1 MPPAAGLLL
10 HNFTRL
16 LLVLLAVLPLSV
28 ATPAS
33 AQDPTDP
40 APIALGDITALPQ
53 PAFRSARLAGAATAV
68 QTYQFT
74 LTAAQAVG
82 LGVRQQDA
90 DADLYLAEATGPERG
105 RSEAAGTAKEWI
117 QATLLAGT
125 YTVRVEAR
133 EAGENQ
139 YVLRYGVSAPDAD
152 EVARLEAEQ
161 DNGDADDDDNGEDA
175 ADAADEDAADED
187 DDDATDDNDNDAA
200 DDNGEDAD
208 DPAPI
213 DLGDITA
220 LPQPAFR
227 SARLAGEAA
236 AVQTYQFTLTAAQAV
251 GLGVRQQDA
260 DADLYLAE
268 ATGTERGRSEAAGT
282 APEWI
287 QATLLAGTY
296 TVRVEAREAGEN
308 QYVLR
313 YGVSAPDTDEVAR
326 LEAERDNDEDADD
339 AAPTPPA
346 APTGLLSAA
355 SHTSVLLLWD
365 APGDDSITGYRILRR
380 VRTDG
385 TELAAIEEDT
395 GSAAPTAT
403 DDTVAPETAYA
414 YRVQARNAAG
424 VSEPSGPAHVTTPA
438 APADPASAQNSV
450 ATDTAALTA
459 LYNATNGAN
468 WTDNTNWGIAPA
480 LSTWHG
486 VTTDSDG
493 RVTELELDGNGLSG
507 TLPAELGDLTE
518 LASLRLNGNVYL
530 AGPLPA
536 GLRELSALATVDLT
550 DTELCAP
557 EDAAFQD
564 WTATISFSGLICP
577 PEPQT
582 VIDVAVFYTPAARAD
597 AGGTAA
603 IEAEIDLM
611 AAETNLAYRASGV
624 NQRLALAAVEEV
636 AYGEDPGSHDDR
648 LQDPSDG
655 HMDEVHATRDQAA
668 ADLVLLIISGTFG
681 LGGRAYEILTPAN
694 ASAANA
700 FAWMRLGRGTLI
712 FAHELGHL
720 MGLAHDRWTACA
732 IGQLFADEGCSP
744 AATAYGYGYVN
755 QRAFD
760 AGALTAARWRTIM
773 AFDGQCGRFGCRELL
788 RFSNPD
794 RIHPD
799 PGGNPLGV
807 PGREPST
814 AVDGPADAVRTLNRT
829 RATVANFRTPTAVT
843 VSFGATAYTAAEG
856 GEAATVTVNL
866 SPAPGR
872 PVSVPLVSVAAT
884 GATASDYTAPR
895 SVAFAASETAQTF
908 TVTAVDDAA
917 DDDGETVTL
926 AFDTRV
932 LPSGMTVGSPATAT
946 VTLTDDD
953 TVTGG
958 PSVSAVALTSDPG
971 PDAIYALGDEIE
983 ATVRFDKSVTVT
995 GAPQLGLTVGSGT
1008 RQMTHRGGGGEV
1020 LRFAYTV
1027 AEGDSDTDG
1036 LGIAADSLS
1045 GTIRDGANQ
1054 AAGLTHEAV
1063 EDDAGHRV
1071 DGVRPVLQGA
1081 VVDGTVLR
1089 LTYDE
1094 ALQGNIHASEAQF
1107 HAPDA
1112 FTVTTGDDTPP
1123 VVKRLSALNGPEL
1136 TLVLSRPVIH
1146 GQEVTVSYTPGAWSI
1161 RDAAG
1166 TAAAAFA
1173 DRSATNETPMPFYDT
1188 DHDGLIEITTL
1199 AQLDVIRHDLYG
1211 DGFPT
1216 GTGAAAYRAA
1226 FPLAFPDTH
1235 SRLRCGGECLG
1246 YELLADLDFFDTNGD
1261 GQVDTNDDT
1270 NGDGRVAADDTPWWN
1285 NGAGWEPIATGSS
1298 AWDAT
1303 FEGNGHTI
1311 RHLFINRP
1319 AGDEV
1324 GLFGLVRSSFGSGSI
1339 RAVGVIEVDV
1349 TGNDRVGGLVGEN
1362 RGSVTASYATGR
1374 VSGDSKVGGLVGENR
1389 GSVTASYATGRVAGD
1404 SEVGGL
1410 LGRNYSSSTITA
1422 SYATGPVA
1430 GESEVGGLVGRNF
1443 SGTITAS
1450 YATGRVSGDSE
1461 VGGLVGRNLGGTITA
1476 SYWDTTTSGQATG
1489 SNGQGQTTTQLQT
1502 PTGYSGLYA
1511 DWNVDLDGDGTNNDP
1526 WDFGETDEYPVLA
1539 VDFDGNGDTTWQ
1551 EFGYQLRES
1560 PPLTVTTDTGLI
1572 VLSWDAVTPHWTA
1585 PPAVTYTVYRTTGSI
1600 VEAVAEDLPAPEY
1613 TDLAVTRGT
1622 TYTYQVAAVVNGGKA
1637 TWSGLVTVTA
1647 PNQAPTFAGG
1657 TSAERSIAEHTT
1669 GNIGLPITA
1678 TDPDADTRTY
1688 SLSGTDAAAFSLNPS
1703 TGQLQTA
1710 AALDYET
1717 KDTYYVTVSVTDGTS
1732 DATVD
1737 VTITVTDMNE
1747 APAFDEESS
1756 TDRSV
1761 TENTAAGQAIGD
1773 PVAATDPD
1781 TRTPAYAAL
1790 TYWLSGSDAVVFLID
1805 ADSGQVRTR
1814 ESLDYES
1821 RNAYTVTVH
1830 VRDGNG
1836 TDDEDDEDDTI
1847 RVRIEVS
1854 NVDEAGLVELSSTEP
1869 QEKQTVTATLS
1880 DLDGLVA
1887 ASIVWEWARST
1898 NGNTW
1903 TTISEATSS
1912 GATTARYTP
1921 GTDDVGQYVRATA
1934 SYTDGH
1940 GMGKDE
1946 SATTTARVR
1955 AAPRVLLALSPP
1967 TIMEQAGVS
1976 TVTATLTP
1984 AVSVET
1990 RVTVAATAVSPAV
2003 SRDFTLRGSTLTIGA
2018 YQTSSEGTVTLTA
2031 QDNDVDGP
2039 QETKAVTVTGT
2050 VPSNSPV
2057 TAPAEVTLT
2066 ITDEDT
2072 RGVTVTPTALSVNEG
2087 ASADYTV
2094 VLTSQP
2100 TEAVTVTLT
2109 APANPDV
2116 TVNRTELVF
2125 QPGSWNTAQTVTVE
2139 AAQDPGAEDEAA
2151 TITHTVSGGDYAGET
2166 AAAVQV
2172 QVEDDEAASDA
2183 VVLTVN
2189 RATVAEGAGRT
2200 TVTVTGTLNGAT
2212 RMEPTAVSVE
2222 VAPGTATQGTDFTAD
2237 LASFPLTIAADAKSG
2252 TASFVLTPAN
2262 DTIDEPNE
2270 TLTVSGTVTGLTVTP
2285 ATVTIADTDPAPTV
2299 RLEVADPRIRE
2310 GRTTRLTARLLNGT
2324 SSAATEITV
2333 TVTAPADTFRLSADL
2348 LTIAPGETL
2357 SSSATLTAEDNDRDA
2372 PDTQVT
2378 VTGVVDNVLGVGRLE
2393 ATTVTI
2399 TDDDPPVV
2407 DGETT
2412 LSYTEHA
2419 PTLVVATYT
2428 ATNPANVR
2436 LVWAV
2441 AGLDAAT
2448 FAIDQNGVLHF
2459 DPAPDFER
2467 PQDVG
2472 EDNVYQ
2478 VTVEAADET
2487 SLPGDPLT
2495 GTLAVTV
2502 TVADAP
2508 GRVELPSTAPQIGT
2522 PFTVRLD
2529 DPDEVGVVTAWCWE
2543 RSLLRNFPSAD
2554 PSTLQIDCDA
2564 QTTESY
2570 TPQTADLG
2578 HHLRATATYTD
2589 SDGTPNKEATKVSE
2603 VVSTSPSSSPPS
2615 SSPPSSSP
2623 PPSSPPP
2630 SSPPPPPPLPPPP
2643 PPPPPRP
2650 RPRPTGSLENPG
2662 PASFQSGIGLLSGW
2676 VCAAAVVELEI
2687 NGGPRIAAAYGTDRA
2702 DTAPVCGDRNNGFG
2716 LLFNWNLLGDGAQ
2729 TVVAVAD
2736 GVAFG
2741 RATFTVTTL
2750 GEELVTAAVGETIL
2764 ADFPAPGEAVRL
2776 MWQQANQNFVLA
2788 PLDGG
2793 PPPASPPHPAGGPLG
2808 SLENPGPASFQSG
2821 IGLLSGW
2828 VCAAAV
2834 VELEINGGPRIAAA
2848 YGTDRADT
2856 APVCGDRNNGFGL
2869 LFNWNLLGDGIHTV
2883 RAVAD
2888 GEEFG
2893 RATFTVTTLGVEF
2906 LQGTQGETVVE
2917 DFPSPGEAVRLVW
2930 QQAQQNFVLAP
2941 LQ

>member
-1 MPPAAGLLL
+1 MMPPAVGLLV

-16 LLVLLAVLPLSV
+16 LVLLLLAVLPLFV
-28 ATPAS
+28 AAPAA

-40 APIALGDITALPQ
+40 APIDLGDITALPQ
-53 PAFRSARLAGAATAV
+53 PVFRLARLAGAAAAV
-68 QTYQFT
+68 QTHQFT

-105 RSEAAGTAKEWI
+105 RSETAGTAKEWI

-152 EVARLEAEQ
+152 EVARLEAER
-161 DNGDADDDDNGEDA
+161 DNDADADDGEDDAAAADAAAAADDDDTDEDADADDDA
-175 ADAADEDAADED
+175 ADADADDTDEDAN
-187 DDDATDDNDNDAA
+187 DDND
-200 DDNGEDAD
+200 EDAD

-220 LPQPAFR
+220 LPQPVFR

-236 AVQTYQFTLTAAQAV
+236 AVQTYQFTLTAAQEV

-268 ATGTERGRSEAAGT
+268 ATGGTERGRSEAAGT
-282 APEWI
+282 ANEWI

-313 YGVSAPDTDEVAR
+313 YGVSAPDADAVAR
-326 LEAERDNDEDADD
+326 LEAEQDSD

-346 APTGLLSAA
+346 APTGLRGAA

-365 APGDDSITGYRILRR
+365 TPGDATITGYRLLRR
-380 VRTDG
+380 AGPAG
-385 TELAAIEEDT
+385 TALAVLAEDT

-438 APADPASAQNSV
+438 APADPDSARNTV
-450 ATDTAALTA
+450 ATDKVALEA
-459 LYNATNGAN
+459 LYNATDGTN
-468 WTDNTNWGIAPA
+468 WTTSTNWTSDAT
-480 LSTWHG
+480 LSAWHG

-577 PEPQT
+577 PESQT

-624 NQRLALAAVEEV
+624 NQRVVLAAVEEV
-636 AYGEDPGSHDDR
+636 EYGEDPGNHVGR

-655 HMDEVHATRDQAA
+655 HMDEVHTTRDEVA
-668 ADLVLLIISGTFG
+668 ADLVLLIISGS
-681 LGGRAYEILTPAN
+681 GGGHAYGILTPAN

-700 FAWMRLGRGTLI
+700 FAWMRLGRGGSVT

-720 MGLAHDRWTACA
+720 MGLAHDRWSACR
-732 IGQLFADEGCSP
+732 IGCGAM
-744 AATAYGYGYVN
+744 ATAYAHGYVN

-760 AGALTAARWRTIM
+760 AGAPVAARWRTVM
-773 AFDGQCGRFGCRELL
+773 AYDSQCHEAGCRQLL

-794 RIHPD
+794 QIYPD
-799 PGGNPLGV
+799 PGGDPLGV

-814 AVDGPADAVRTLNRT
+814 ARHGPADAARALNRT
-829 RATVANFRTPTAVT
+829 RATVASFRTAPAVT
-843 VSFGATAYTAAEG
+843 VSFGAAAYTAAEV

-866 SPAPGR
+866 NPAPER
-872 PVSVPLVSVAAT
+872 RVSIPLVSVGAA
-884 GATASDYTAPR
+884 GATASDYTAPG
-895 SVAFAASETAQTF
+895 SVAFAATETAQTF
-908 TVTAVDDAA
+908 TVTAVDDDA
-917 DDDGETVTL
+917 DEDSETVTL

-932 LPSGMTVGSPATAT
+932 LPSAMTVGSPATAT

-953 TVTGG
+953 TVAGG

-983 ATVRFDKSVTVT
+983 ATVRFNKSVMVT
-995 GAPQLGLTVGSGT
+995 GTPQLALTVGSGT
-1008 RQMTHRGGGGEV
+1008 RQMTHRGGAGEV
-1020 LRFAYTV
+1020 LTFAYTV

-1036 LGIAADSLS
+1036 VGIATDSLS
-1045 GTIRDGANQ
+1045 GTIRDSANQ
-1054 AAGLTHEAV
+1054 AAFLTHSAV
-1063 EDDAGHRV
+1063 VADAGHKV

-1081 VVDGTVLR
+1081 VVDGENLR
-1089 LTYDE
+1089 LRYDE
-1094 ALQGNIHASEAQF
+1094 ALQWNIDSQAEF
-1107 HAPDA
+1107 HLPDA
-1112 FTVTTGDDTPP
+1112 FTVTNGDDTAP
-1123 VVKRLSALNGPEL
+1123 VVERAFVDGPVLRLL
-1136 TLVLSRPVIH
+1136 LSRPVIH
-1146 GQEVTVSYTPGAWSI
+1146 GQEATVSYTPGAWST

-1166 TAAAAFA
+1166 TEAAAFA
-1173 DRSATNETPMPFYDT
+1173 DRPATNETPEPHYDA

-1199 AQLDVIRHDLYG
+1199 AQLDAIRHDSNSSG
-1211 DGFPT
+1211 SPAAT
-1216 GTGAAAYRAA
+1216 GLVAYRAA
-1226 FPLAFPDTH
+1226 FPLAFPDEQ
-1235 SRLRCGGECLG
+1235 SWLRCGGWCTG
-1246 YELLADLDFFDTNGD
+1246 YELLRDLDFLDSNGD

-1285 NGAGWEPIATGSS
+1285 GGAGWEPIGTVFEHFRG
-1298 AWDAT
+1298 T

-1319 AGDEV
+1319 AAYQV
-1324 GLFGLVRSSFGSGSI
+1324 GLFGRVGSVSSAISYTI

-1349 TGNDRVGGLVGEN
+1349 TGSHYVGGLVGQN
-1362 RGSVTASYATGR
+1362 RGVVTASYSAGRVSGDSYVGGLVGWNTSAGTITASYATGPVSGEVQVGGLVGRNSGTITAGYATGR
-1374 VSGDSKVGGLVGENR
+1374 VSGDSYVGGLVG
-1389 GSVTASYATGRVAGD
+1389 
-1404 SEVGGL
+1404 
-1410 LGRNYSSSTITA
+1410 RNTSASTITA
-1422 SYATGPVA
+1422 SYATGPVT
-1430 GESEVGGLVGRNF
+1430 GEAQVGGLVGLSP
-1443 SGTITAS
+1443 SGKIH
-1450 YATGRVSGDSE
+1450 
-1461 VGGLVGRNLGGTITA
+1461 A

-1502 PTGYSGLYA
+1502 PTGYSGIYA

-1647 PNQAPTFAGG
+1647 PNQPPAFPSTETGR
-1657 TSAERSIAEHTT
+1657 RSIPEDTT
-1669 GNIGLPITA
+1669 GNIGPPVTA
-1678 TDPDADTRTY
+1678 TDPDADTLTY
-1688 SLSGTDAAAFSLNPS
+1688 SLSGTDANDFSINTS
-1703 TGQLQTA
+1703 TGQVRTQ

-1717 KDTYYVTVSVTDGTS
+1717 KDTYHVTVSVTDGTV
-1732 DATVD
+1732 DDTID
-1737 VTITVTDMNE
+1737 VTITVED
-1747 APAFDEESS
+1747 
-1756 TDRSV
+1756 
-1761 TENTAAGQAIGD
+1761 
-1773 PVAATDPD
+1773 
-1781 TRTPAYAAL
+1781 AL
-1790 TYWLSGSDAVVFLID
+1790 
-1805 ADSGQVRTR
+1805 
-1814 ESLDYES
+1814 
-1821 RNAYTVTVH
+1821 
-1830 VRDGNG
+1830 
-1836 TDDEDDEDDTI
+1836 
-1847 RVRIEVS
+1847 
-1854 NVDEAGLVELSSTEP
+1854 
-1869 QEKQTVTATLS
+1869 
-1880 DLDGLVA
+1880 
-1887 ASIVWEWARST
+1887 
-1898 NGNTW
+1898 
-1903 TTISEATSS
+1903 
-1912 GATTARYTP
+1912 
-1921 GTDDVGQYVRATA
+1921 
-1934 SYTDGH
+1934 
-1940 GMGKDE
+1940 
-1946 SATTTARVR
+1946 
-1955 AAPRVLLALSPP
+1955 
-1967 TIMEQAGVS
+1967 
-1976 TVTATLTP
+1976 
-1984 AVSVET
+1984 
-1990 RVTVAATAVSPAV
+1990 
-2003 SRDFTLRGSTLTIGA
+2003 
-2018 YQTSSEGTVTLTA
+2018 GTV
-2031 QDNDVDGP
+2031 D
-2039 QETKAVTVTGT
+2039 
-2050 VPSNSPV
+2050 
-2057 TAPAEVTLT
+2057 
-2066 ITDEDT
+2066 
-2072 RGVTVTPTALSVNEG
+2072 
-2087 ASADYTV
+2087 
-2094 VLTSQP
+2094 
-2100 TEAVTVTLT
+2100 
-2109 APANPDV
+2109 
-2116 TVNRTELVF
+2116 
-2125 QPGSWNTAQTVTVE
+2125 
-2139 AAQDPGAEDEAA
+2139 
-2151 TITHTVSGGDYAGET
+2151 
-2166 AAAVQV
+2166 
-2172 QVEDDEAASDA
+2172 
-2183 VVLTVN
+2183 
-2189 RATVAEGAGRT
+2189 
-2200 TVTVTGTLNGAT
+2200 
-2212 RMEPTAVSVE
+2212 
-2222 VAPGTATQGTDFTAD
+2222 
-2237 LASFPLTIAADAKSG
+2237 
-2252 TASFVLTPAN
+2252 
-2262 DTIDEPNE
+2262 
-2270 TLTVSGTVTGLTVTP
+2270 
-2285 ATVTIADTDPAPTV
+2285 
-2299 RLEVADPRIRE
+2299 
-2310 GRTTRLTARLLNGT
+2310 
-2324 SSAATEITV
+2324 
-2333 TVTAPADTFRLSADL
+2333 
-2348 LTIAPGETL
+2348 
-2357 SSSATLTAEDNDRDA
+2357 
-2372 PDTQVT
+2372 
-2378 VTGVVDNVLGVGRLE
+2378 
-2393 ATTVTI
+2393 
-2399 TDDDPPVV
+2399 
-2407 DGETT
+2407 
-2412 LSYTEHA
+2412 
-2419 PTLVVATYT
+2419 
-2428 ATNPANVR
+2428 
-2436 LVWAV
+2436 
-2441 AGLDAAT
+2441 
-2448 FAIDQNGVLHF
+2448 
-2459 DPAPDFER
+2459 
-2467 PQDVG
+2467 
-2472 EDNVYQ
+2472 
-2478 VTVEAADET
+2478 
-2487 SLPGDPLT
+2487 
-2495 GTLAVTV
+2495 
-2502 TVADAP
+2502 
-2508 GRVELPSTAPQIGT
+2508 LPSTAPQVGT
-2522 PFTVRLD
+2522 PFTATLD
-2529 DPDEVGVVTAWCWE
+2529 DPDGMVEVPAWCWA
-2543 RSLLRNFPSAD
+2543 RSLSRAPPPAD
-2554 PSTLQIDCDA
+2554 PSTLPIVPIVEIDCNA
-2564 QTTESY
+2564 QTTASY
-2570 TPQTADLG
+2570 TPQTADVG
-2578 HHLRATATYTD
+2578 HYLRATATYTD
-2589 SDGTPNKEATKVSE
+2589 SDGTPDKEATKVSE
-2603 VVSTSPSSSPPS
+2603 RRVSTSPPP
-2615 SSPPSSSP
+2615 SP

-2630 SSPPPPPPLPPPP
+2630 SSPPPPLPPPPLPPPPLPPPPLPPPP
-2643 PPPPPRP
+2643 PPLPPPLPPPP

-2676 VCAAAVVELEI
+2676 VCDAAVVELEI
-2687 NGGPRIAAAYGTDRA
+2687 NGGARIAAAYGTDRA

-2750 GEELVTAAVGETIL
+2750 GEELVTTAVGETVL

-2793 PPPASPPHPAGGPLG
+2793 PPPASPPSPAGGPLG

-2828 VCAAAV
+2828 VCDAAV
-2834 VELEINGGPRIAAA
+2834 VELEINGGPRVVAA

-2906 LQGTQGETVVE
+2906 LQGTHGETVVA
-2917 DFPSPGEAVRLVW
+2917 DFPAPGEAVRLVW

-2941 LQ
+2941 LPESPTGP